1 MFGYIA
7 LPVIWRGIAFRFGN
21 YALRGGRRVAIHEFP
36 TRDDPFT
43 EDLGRRIRQYRLR
56 GHVIGPMWEA
66 SRDALISACEDSCTV
81 GTLVH
86 PYLGPLRVRCID
98 FEVSEDKDAG
108 QIANFEL
115 TIVEAGEE
123 PGPSSFINTALSVLK
138 QVESVIAEVQSAFTV
153 GIAIIGAPTALLS
166 AFTGWLTGL
175 VGSLTALPL
184 ASTYS
189 LASLLPGIVGMPPD
203 PDATAG
209 AILDVTGAYSQ
220 AFADGT
226 VSVQGD
232 PSGGLADLANWGA
245 DILAANPGTSLQA
258 ANARATVDLVR
269 GAAVAAL
276 AELYA
281 GMDWA
286 SADAS
291 STARDRLA
299 DLLDARQLAA
309 AAAGQDALFAA
320 WQALASVVL
329 QDLTLRAQQLP
340 QLIGYAR
347 PKPPVALAL
356 AYRLYQDATRA
367 TELVALNDAPHPLFM
382 PTSGKTLAAGSHSR
396 TIVRR

>member
-1 MFGYIA
+1 MFGFIA

-36 TRDDPFT
+36 TRDEPFT
-43 EDLGRRIRQYRLR
+43 EDLGRRVRQYRLR

-66 SRDALISACEDSCTV
+66 SRDALISACEDSGTV

-98 FEVSEDKDAG
+98 FEVSEDKDSG

-115 TIVEAGEE
+115 TFVEAGEE

-138 QVESVIAEVQSAFTV
+138 QVESVIAEVQSAFTI
-153 GIAIIGAPTALLS
+153 GIAIIGAPAALLS
-166 AFTGWLTGL
+166 SFTGWLIGL

-189 LASLLPGIVGMPPD
+189 LASLLPGIVGMPTD

-209 AILDVTGAYSQ
+209 AILNVTGAYSR
-220 AFADGT
+220 AIVDGT
-226 VSVQGD
+226 VSTPGD

-258 ANARATVDLVR
+258 ANAQATVDLVR

-281 GMDWA
+281 GMD
-286 SADAS
+286 
-291 STARDRLA
+291 
-299 DLLDARQLAA
+299 
-309 AAAGQDALFAA
+309 
-320 WQALASVVL
+320 
-329 QDLTLRAQQLP
+329 
-340 QLIGYAR
+340 
-347 PKPPVALAL
+347 
-356 AYRLYQDATRA
+356 
-367 TELVALNDAPHPLFM
+367 
-382 PTSGKTLAAGSHSR
+382 
-396 TIVRR
+396 